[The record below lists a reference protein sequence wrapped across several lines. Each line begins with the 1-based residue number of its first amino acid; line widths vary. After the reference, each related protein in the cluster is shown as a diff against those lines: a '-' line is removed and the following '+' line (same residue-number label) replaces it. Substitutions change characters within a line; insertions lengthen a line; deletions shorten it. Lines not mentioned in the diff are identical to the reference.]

1 MHINTGKSH
10 QSYLDKNTFP
20 SRVLVFCVLLWN
32 KVIKK
37 IIAEAILKDIPFLYI
52 LLFKVILYA
61 HASWLGEFDN

>member
-10 QSYLDKNTFP
+10 QSFLNKNTFP

-37 IIAEAILKDIPFLYI
+37 IIAEAIL
-52 LLFKVILYA
+52 
-61 HASWLGEFDN
+61 